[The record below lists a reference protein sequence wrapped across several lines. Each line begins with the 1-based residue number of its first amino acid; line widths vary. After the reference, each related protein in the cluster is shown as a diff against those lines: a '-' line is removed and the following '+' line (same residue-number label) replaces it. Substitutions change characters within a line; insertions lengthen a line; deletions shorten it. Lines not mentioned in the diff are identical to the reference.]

1 MAEQDEPN
9 VVFDELRERLR
20 FLTARDEA
28 TRDAA
33 LADMD
38 VQSPRETMMV
48 TELADR
54 RVLVHPE
61 QFPDAHRLLMRA
73 MEVTARHGHHSPT
86 LGNFGAFGFLKPVA
100 SWLVRLVARYINY
113 SYLGKLCDELRN
125 LYGRRETQAKT
136 STAERNMLS
145 LARAEITRLREGYK
159 QNPVGLPSF
168 VFGALLVPLG
178 ASITRLFGGFGDLST
193 VAAIIVTAAFV
204 LLSLLVSWVILRGAA
219 MAHRRRTLIV
229 RQPLEALWTAV
240 GNNHKAPR
248 DDASAFAYVAIILTI
263 LGGVVLPLVTGLI
276 VWLR

>member
-1 MAEQDEPN
+1 MADDTEERN

-20 FLTARDEA
+20 FLTAKDEA

-38 VQSPRETMMV
+38 VRSPRETMMV

-54 RVLVHPE
+54 RVLVHPD
-61 QFPDAHRLLMRA
+61 QFADAHRLLMRA

-86 LGNFGAFGFLKPVA
+86 LGNFGPFGFV
-100 SWLVRLVARYINY
+100 VARYINL
-113 SYLGKLCDELRN
+113 SYLGKLIDELRD
-125 LYGRRETQAKT
+125 LYGRREAQ
-136 STAERNMLS
+136 SRPGSEERNLLR
-145 LARAEITRLREGYK
+145 LARVEVLRLREGYK
-159 QNPVGLPSF
+159 QNAVGVPSF

-178 ASITRLFGGFGDLST
+178 ASLARLFGGFGDLST
-193 VAAIIVTAAFV
+193 PVAIVVTVAFV

-219 MAHRRRTLIV
+219 MAHRRRALIV
-229 RQPLEALWTAV
+229 RRPLEALWGAI
-240 GNNHKAPR
+240 GNNHRPPR

-263 LGGVVLPLVTGLI
+263 LGGVVLPIVTGLI